1 MAPGEFA
8 HIVRQAVD
16 GTDGYAPAT
25 VVVIDSLNGYLHAMP
40 EERFLALQIHELLT
54 YLGHKGVVTFM
65 TLAQHGLVGNMQ
77 SPIDTTYLAD
87 TVILF
92 RYFEALGEVKRALS
106 VVKKR
111 TGQHEKTIREVRFDG
126 GIRLGEPLVEFEG
139 VLTGSPTFRG
149 ERGVLMGDR
158 K

>member
-1 MAPGEFA
+1 
-8 HIVRQAVD
+8 
-16 GTDGYAPAT
+16 
-25 VVVIDSLNGYLHAMP
+25 
-40 EERFLALQIHELLT
+40 
-54 YLGHKGVVTFM
+54 
-65 TLAQHGLVGNMQ
+65 MQ

-92 RYFEALGEVKRALS
+92 RYFEAQGEVKRAIS

-111 TGQHEKTIREVRFDG
+111 TGKHERTIREVRFDG
-126 GIRLGEPLVEFEG
+126 GIRVGEPLVDFEG

-149 ERGVLMGDR
+149 HRGALMGDG